1 MLCYAISRL
10 AIPSVK
16 EVRKMRDA
24 DRIRMHGR
32 EKYVV
37 PARQGKAKRF
47 SIRAGDVVRD
57 LRMNGRTPAVCSALR
72 SREFQQSNNLQLVE
86 TTGPKSGQSTT
97 VTYTYEFVETGH
109 PSAPR
114 EDPWLRLRGALK
126 DIFAELGGGEAY
138 LRGERE
144 NFYAADPSA
153 ATESK

>member
-1 MLCYAISRL
+1 
-10 AIPSVK
+10 
-16 EVRKMRDA
+16 MRDA

-72 SREFQQSNNLQLVE
+72 SREFQQSNNLRLVE

-97 VTYTYEFVETGH
+97 VIYTYEFVETKQA
-109 PSAPR
+109 SAPK
-114 EDPWLRLRGALK
+114 ENPWIRLRGALK
-126 DIFAELGGGEAY
+126 DVFAELGGGEAY
-138 LRGERE
+138 LRAERDS
-144 NFYAADPSA
+144 FYAPK
-153 ATESK
+153 ESK